1 MTTISEFIKELEK
14 IKNEHGD
21 LPVKVW
27 DYDQCY
33 EEYCL
38 SEADYPR
45 YYKPDEDDKIR
56 FSGEEECV
64 IVGE

>member
-1 MTTISEFIKELEK
+1 MTKISDFIRELEK
-14 IKNEHGD
+14 IKDEHGD

-27 DYDQCY
+27 DYDQCH

-38 SEADYPR
+38 SEADYPE
-45 YYKPDEDDKIR
+45 YYKSDDK
-56 FSGEEECV
+56 GKEECV